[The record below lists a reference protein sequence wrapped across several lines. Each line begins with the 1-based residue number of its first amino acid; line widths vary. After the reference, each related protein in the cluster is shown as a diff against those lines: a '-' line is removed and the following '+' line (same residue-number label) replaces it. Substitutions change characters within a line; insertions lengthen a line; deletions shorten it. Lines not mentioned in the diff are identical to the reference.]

1 MGEPRGVATARS
13 QPHARP
19 LSLSL
24 FAVLQYVLEH
34 GPPEERLPLLRALLR
49 QAPELQRHKYAQNVL
64 AKCTALFGEVAQAA
78 IAGTETESPPAS

>member
-1 MGEPRGVATARS
+1 
-13 QPHARP
+13 
-19 LSLSL
+19 
-24 FAVLQYVLEH
+24 VLQYVLEH